1 MNSRGNG
8 HYITDADR
16 IKQDISLRT
25 RNRMLSPG
33 TMTLVEAKTHLAF
46 WFDQIDTIN
55 NPVDRRAVELV
66 GQWLDGRTV
75 K

>member
-1 MNSRGNG
+1 MRGNG
-8 HYITDADR
+8 HYITDVD
-16 IKQDISLRT
+16 KVTQDISLRC
-25 RNRMLSPG
+25 RNKMLSPD
-33 TMTLVEAKTHLAF
+33 TMTLAEAKTHLAF

>member
-1 MNSRGNG
+1 MDGPGNG
-8 HYITDADR
+8 HYVTDVDKVR
-16 IKQDISLRT
+16 QDASLRAH
-25 RNRMLSPG
+25 NRILSPD
-33 TMTLVEAKTHLAF
+33 TMTLVEAKAHLAF